1 METGAIGL
9 CYSAPPTGPKRRGH
23 MQLWE
28 VRTKVGVDPDWPGCE
43 VIAQSSRHVGT
54 DWLLVAADDLT
65 IAVVRDRPG
74 VVSVEPA
81 QDGSYVDSRNGAT
94 FEVHGGGTQWKVF

>member
-1 METGAIGL
+1 VPA
-9 CYSAPPTGPKRRGH
+9 TGPDDVVT

-43 VIAQSSRHVGT
+43 VVAETTRSVGN
-54 DWLLVAADDLT
+54 DCLLVAADDLS

-74 VVSVEPA
+74 VVSAEPA
-81 QDGSYVDSRNGAT
+81 RDGSYVDSRTGAT
-94 FEVHGGGTQWKVF
+94 IEVQGGGTRWRLF

>member
-1 METGAIGL
+1 
-9 CYSAPPTGPKRRGH
+9 

-43 VIAQSSRHVGT
+43 IIAQSTQSVGS
-54 DWLLVAADDLT
+54 DWLLVEADDLS

-81 QDGSYVDSRNGAT
+81 RDGSYVDTRTGAT
-94 FEVHGGGTQWKVF
+94 FEVQGGGTRWKVF